1 MKRFLTMGV
10 LLLAGLGMAQTCAG
24 LPGLSVTTPQGY
36 CVGIVSDKL
45 NFPRGV
51 LGLENGDLLVVEMG
65 GWNPHRGALT
75 RFRKQGNRWV
85 SGRIFTGLDRPNGI
99 TLGPDGKVYVGE
111 VGRIFRFDP
120 ANPAKE
126 YVIRDLPGKG
136 RHPLTQMVFD
146 RAGNLFVNVG
156 SGSDNC
162 QQDKGK
168 AACTE
173 AQTQGLIRK
182 YTFRDGKVTGW
193 SVYAKGLRNSMALA
207 VHPSGTIL
215 QGENSRDAINAADS
229 KLDDATL
236 PHDELNRI
244 VQGVHYGWPYC
255 YDNQANAPEFP
266 RFNCAQ
272 TQKPLVLLPAHA
284 APLGLTYWAD
294 GPQAYRGWLVVGYH
308 GYRQTGHRLVAFPV
322 NAQGIPNN
330 QPVELIKNWV
340 FPGGKLG
347 APVDVKPGP
356 KGTLLITDDRNGMLL
371 MFGSS
376 PAR

>member
-10 LLLAGLGMAQTCAG
+10 LLLAGLGMAQTCGG
-24 LPGLSVTTPQGY
+24 LPRLSVMTAQGY

-45 NFPRGV
+45 SFPRGV

-65 GWNPHRGALT
+65 GWNPNQGALT
-75 RFRKQGNRWV
+75 RLRKQGNRWV
-85 SGRIFTGLDRPNGI
+85 IQRIFTGLDRPNGL

-120 ANPAKE
+120 AQPAKE

-146 RAGNLFVNVG
+146 TNGDLFVNVG

-168 AACTE
+168 AVCTE

-182 YTFRDGKVTGW
+182 YTFRGGKVTGW

-207 VHPSGTIL
+207 VHPSGLIV
-215 QGENSRDAINAADS
+215 QGENSRDAINAADP

-236 PHDELNRI
+236 PHDELNVLAR
-244 VQGVHYGWPYC
+244 GAHYGWPYC
-255 YDNQANAPEFP
+255 YDNQVNAPEFP
-266 RFNCAQ
+266 RFDCAH
-272 TQKPLVLLPAHA
+272 TQKPRVLLPAHA
-284 APLGLTYWAD
+284 APLGMTYWLT

-308 GYRQTGHRLVAFPV
+308 GYRPTGHRLVAFPV
-322 NAQGIPNN
+322 DARGIPSNR
-330 QPVELIKNWV
+330 PIELIQNWV
-340 FPGGKLG
+340 LPGGKLG

-356 KGTLLITDDRNGMLL
+356 NGTLLITDDRNGMLL

-376 PAR
+376 GL